1 MTIGKLSGQCD
12 FGQKG
17 QSRVAFPAGA
27 EVFVTLPCASYV
39 VTVNER
45 ATALEEAEKKLTDMM
60 MAFDY
65 ENQ

>member
-1 MTIGKLSGQCD
+1 M
-12 FGQKG
+12 
-17 QSRVAFPAGA
+17 
-27 EVFVTLPCASYV
+27 FVTLPCASYV

-65 ENQ
+65 KNQ